1 MAGSVRDILVETRG
15 ITKVY
20 PVSRGFLKGEKEV
33 IHALNGIDLR
43 IRRGETL
50 GMVGESGCG
59 KSTFGRILSR
69 LEGGYGGTVCFEGTD
84 VTTLKGEA
92 LKSFRR
98 KVQVVFQ
105 DPFSSLNP
113 RMKVGSIIREPL
125 DIHRFGSPKERAAR
139 LEELTRLVGLQPE
152 HARRYPHEFSG
163 GQRHRVGLAR
173 ALALN
178 PDLIVCDEPV
188 SALDVSI
195 QAQVLNLFLE
205 LQEKFGLTYLF
216 ISHDLHVVQ
225 FISDRVAVM
234 YLGKIFELAS
244 KKDLYHDPLSPYT
257 KALLSASPV
266 PDPDKKRSIILLEG
280 EMPDPVHP
288 PTGCLFHPRCP
299 YRKKI
304 CGEAAPALTEATP
317 GHFVRCFLHSDA
329 VEPGPLP
336 SLATNQ

>member
-1 MAGSVRDILVETRG
+1 MTFPEKDILVETRG
-15 ITKVY
+15 ITKDY
-20 PVSRGFLKGEKEV
+20 PVRRGFLRGKTEAV
-33 IHALNGIDLR
+33 HALNGIDLK

-50 GMVGESGCG
+50 GLVGESGCG

-69 LEGGYGGTVCFEGTD
+69 LEDGYGGTVKFEGID
-84 VTTLKGEA
+84 VTSLKGEA
-92 LKSFRR
+92 LKAFRR

-113 RMKVGSIIREPL
+113 RMKVGTIIREPL
-125 DIHRFGSPKERAAR
+125 DIHEIGTATERKAR
-139 LEELTRLVGLQPE
+139 LEELMRLVGLQPD
-152 HARRYPHEFSG
+152 HAKRYPHEFSG
-163 GQRHRVGLAR
+163 GQRQRVGLAR

-178 PDLIVCDEPV
+178 PELIVCDEPV

-205 LQEKFGLTYLF
+205 LQERFGLTYLF

-234 YLGKIFELAS
+234 YLGKIVELAS
-244 KKDLYHDPLSPYT
+244 KKDLYHAPLSPYT

-266 PDPDKKRSIILLEG
+266 PDPEKQRSVILLEG
-280 EMPDPVHP
+280 EMPDPINL

-299 YRKKI
+299 YRKEI
-304 CGEAAPALTEATP
+304 CAEAAPALTEADS
-317 GHFVRCFLHSDA
+317 GHYVRCFLHSDA
-329 VEPGPLP
+329 VE
-336 SLATNQ
+336 AETR

>member
-1 MAGSVRDILVETRG
+1 MTPTERENLVETRK
-15 ITKVY
+15 IFKDY
-20 PVSRGFLKGEKEV
+20 RISQGFLGGEKRA
-33 IHALNGIDLR
+33 IHALNGIDLT

-50 GMVGESGCG
+50 GLVGESGCG
-59 KSTFGRILSR
+59 KSTFGRILAR
-69 LEGGYGGTVCFEGTD
+69 LEDGYRGQVLFEGTD
-84 VTTLKGEA
+84 VTSLRGEA
-92 LKSFRR
+92 LRAFHR

-113 RMKVGSIIREPL
+113 RMKVGAIIREPL
-125 DIHRFGSPKERAAR
+125 DVHGIGTQEERRER
-139 LEELTRLVGLQPE
+139 LGELMQLVGLQPE

-163 GQRHRVGLAR
+163 GQRQRVGLAR

-205 LQEKFGLTYLF
+205 LQEKFSLTYLF

-234 YLGKIFELAS
+234 YLGKIVELAP
-244 KKDLYHDPLSPYT
+244 KEALYHRPLSPYT

-266 PDPDKKRSIILLEG
+266 PDPDKKRSVILLEG
-280 EMPDPVHP
+280 EMPDPTLLP
-288 PTGCLFHPRCP
+288 AGCLFHPRCP
-299 YRKKI
+299 YRKEI
-304 CGEAAPALTEATP
+304 CGKRRPALTEIEP
-317 GHFVRCFLHSDA
+317 EHFVRCFLHSEAEED
-329 VEPGPLP
+329 PL
-336 SLATNQ
+336 